1 MNEGSSDSVPM
12 SPPPPPPV
20 SAKPAEGTQEWLED
34 KMKNCPCGGC
44 NVVMNMA
51 ADLRQQNRDA
61 K

>member
-1 MNEGSSDSVPM
+1 
-12 SPPPPPPV
+12 
-20 SAKPAEGTQEWLED
+20 
-34 KMKNCPCGGC
+34 MKNCPCGGC